1 MPTTRGGGLVLAEE
15 GPATPRRR
23 RILRVL
29 VTALVLALL
38 YAGWVGVRGLLTG
51 SPSPTCTANVTGG
64 AAEVSPEQAGNA
76 AVISGV
82 AVKRKLPTRA
92 AVIAVATA
100 MQESKLRNLR
110 FGDRDSLGL
119 FQQRPSQGWGTAEQ
133 ILDPVYASGAFYD
146 RLVKVKDWQKRPLTE
161 VAQEVQR
168 SAAPTAYAQHED
180 EALALASALTGA
192 SAASLVCRLGD
203 ASAPGSAA
211 ATVAALGA
219 ELGVKGTATDGQVIV
234 PADGQTDWAVGAWAV
249 ARAEALGITDVS
261 VGGLGWSRAD
271 PESWAGTGDSASSR
285 GPGSAGAAASQVV
298 ILHAAG

>member
-1 MPTTRGGGLVLAEE
+1 M
-15 GPATPRRR
+15 
-23 RILRVL
+23 
-29 VTALVLALL
+29 
-38 YAGWVGVRGLLTG
+38 
-51 SPSPTCTANVTGG
+51 
-64 AAEVSPEQAGNA
+64 
-76 AVISGV
+76 
-82 AVKRKLPTRA
+82 
-92 AVIAVATA
+92 
-100 MQESKLRNLR
+100 
-110 FGDRDSLGL
+110 
-119 FQQRPSQGWGTAEQ
+119 
-133 ILDPVYASGAFYD
+133 
-146 RLVKVKDWQKRPLTE
+146 
-161 VAQEVQR
+161 QR